1 MCCQRF
7 PWRLP
12 RMLCSRIPLPWQ
24 PQGQHPP
31 LPFHVVVVGAMLDPH
46 RRSVLTNAC
55 VKAAVDPITRTPGTI
70 YEPKGQVRLLGLL
83 SESSPSLQEDYLD
96 AGDGML
102 ICMKRTNKMAPRAT
116 KKYDCEPT
124 QINPNVSDASDTEP
138 DPDSNRQLVFPTPDS
153 CNDSPS
159 PTPLLESTKPPRS
172 GSFPFQWMWESFSL
186 KGQAVYQDHFLEK
199 AKKKKKKRSTRSPS
213 LSIHEP
219 PCTPEPGLV
228 SNEDVHGLEMLKPPG
243 VAEPPRSRPR
253 HHKCRPHGGL
263 PPGSSLFPLYW
274 KMEARAEARKR
285 QLRQERR
292 RWLQLTQ
299 QLLSLEAGSPRKE
312 KRLSVKQLE
321 EKLRAELLC
330 LATEPEEPGPQK
342 GKGPEK
348 AAAAAKREPT
358 FKPTINRRIPNFKS
372 LQRRFQEQLA
382 QKKEQTKLTVCK
394 PFRLHAASSSQALSG
409 NESKQ
414 TDDEEDPFHRFQRLW
429 GVQWQGH
436 SCPDFSPPVVPPVAQ
451 TKTSGKRQEANRLLL
466 LEWERRERQE
476 KRRAEQRRAK
486 EQQVQRD
493 VAKCLATYRIPGYS
507 PMSIQRRREELRR
520 QEKQRAEDY
529 TLQLQEIHERVES
542 RPFLFE
548 RVMQANARQ
557 AVERRFSQV
566 LNALG
571 IDEEMLW
578 KHAARPSTASS
589 SAKSTSK
596 KSESSE
602 YLPED
607 FPAFSEDPPELKFGK
622 QRTARERS
630 LQPAMYS
637 LPQDL

>member
-1 MCCQRF
+1 
-7 PWRLP
+7 
-12 RMLCSRIPLPWQ
+12 MLCFRIPSPRQ
-24 PQGQHPP
+24 PRGQHPP

-83 SESSPSLQEDYLD
+83 SESSPSQQEDYLD

-102 ICMKRTNKMAPRAT
+102 ICVKRTKKMAPRAT
-116 KKYDCEPT
+116 RKGDCDPI
-124 QINPNVSDASDTEP
+124 QRIPNVSDASDNEL
-138 DPDSNRQLVFPTPDS
+138 DPDSNRQLVSPTPDP
-153 CNDSPS
+153 NHDPPS
-159 PTPLLESTKPPRS
+159 PTPLLESTRASRS
-172 GSFPFQWMWESFSL
+172 GSFPFQWMWESFSV
-186 KGQAVYQDHFLEK
+186 KGQAVYQDDFLVK
-199 AKKKKKKRSTRSPS
+199 TKKKKKKRSPQSSP
-213 LSIHEP
+213 LSMREP
-219 PCTPEPGLV
+219 SCTPEPGLA
-228 SNEDVHGLEMLKPPG
+228 SHMDAHGLEMLKPPDND
-243 VAEPPRSRPR
+243 ESSRSRSR
-253 HHKCRPHGGL
+253 HHKCRQHGGL
-263 PPGSSLFPLYW
+263 SPGSSLFPLYW

-299 QLLSLEAGSPRKE
+299 QLLSLEAGSPPKE
-312 KRLSVKQLE
+312 KHLSVKHLE

-342 GKGPEK
+342 GKGPEEV
-348 AAAAAKREPT
+348 AAAAKREPT

-382 QKKEQTKLTVCK
+382 QKKEKTKLTICK
-394 PFRLHAASSSQALSG
+394 PFRLHAASSSQTLSG
-409 NESKQ
+409 NEDKHV
-414 TDDEEDPFHRFQRLW
+414 DDREDPFYRFQRLW
-429 GVQWQGH
+429 GVQWRGH
-436 SCPDFSPPVVPPVAQ
+436 SCPDFSPPVAPPVTH

-493 VAKCLATYRIPGYS
+493 VARCLATYRIPGYS
-507 PMSIQRRREELRR
+507 SVSIQRRREELRR

-529 TLQLQEIHERVES
+529 TLQLQEIQERVES

-578 KHAARPSTASS
+578 KHAARPSTAR

-596 KSESSE
+596 RSVSSE

-607 FPAFSEDPPELKFGK
+607 FPDFSEDPPELKFSK
-622 QRTARERS
+622 QRTTREKS